1 MSVHGKSYVYLGLA
15 FGLSWLVVAV
25 GWFLGGATSPTI
37 AVLTMAVMM
46 LGPSLAAIVCA
57 TVFEKGRRR
66 EALGLWFKPNIWWFW
81 AWVIAIAIA
90 VGSSAITIA
99 SGHAEYL
106 DPGQNYLTQLR
117 ATAPD
122 VAAQLEA
129 LPVTWILIAQAAV
142 LNALLS
148 TPLLLIS
155 EELGWRGYLYDL
167 WRRFGFLRYTLAT
180 GMLWGLWHAP
190 AIYLFGL
197 NYPENRVIGIPMF
210 VVFCILFSFP
220 HTLVRDRGKSVVAA
234 AILHATSNAVGG
246 TAMLALTQAAFP
258 WSGVVGVGGFVMLT
272 IVAVVCWTVSVAA
285 KTPADVA
292 TTD

>member
-1 MSVHGKSYVYLGLA
+1 M
-15 FGLSWLVVAV
+15 
-25 GWFLGGATSPTI
+25 
-37 AVLTMAVMM
+37 
-46 LGPSLAAIVCA
+46 
-57 TVFEKGRRR
+57 
-66 EALGLWFKPNIWWFW
+66 
-81 AWVIAIAIA
+81 IAIAIA

-122 VAAQLEA
+122 VAQQLEA

-197 NYPENRVIGIPMF
+197 NYPENRMIGIPMF
-210 VVFCILFSFP
+210 VVFCVLFSFP

-246 TAMLALTQAAFP
+246 TAMLALTQVAFP
-258 WSGVVGVGGFVMLT
+258 WSGVVGIGGFVMLA
-272 IVAVVCWTVSVAA
+272 IVAVVCWTLAAGAKAPAVAA
-285 KTPADVA
+285 RTR
-292 TTD
+292 T